1 MSSTEVAARV
11 RQLVGEMV
19 PSGPREV
26 GTADRLIEDLG
37 YNSVTMIELALVLE
51 VEFDLQD
58 MAGEEAMDLVTVG
71 DIETTIARLAT
82 AG

>member
-1 MSSTEVAARV
+1 MTTDVASRV

-19 PSGPREV
+19 PAGARDVTS
-26 GTADRLIEDLG
+26 TDRLIEDLG

-58 MAGEEAMDLVTVG
+58 VAGGDTVDLVTVG
-71 DIETTIARLAT
+71 DIENAIAALAV
-82 AG
+82 AD

>member
-1 MSSTEVAARV
+1 MTNDVASRV

-19 PSGPREV
+19 PAGAREV
-26 GTADRLIEDLG
+26 SSTDRLIEDLG

-58 MAGEEAMDLVTVG
+58 IAGGDTVDLVTVG
-71 DIETTIARLAT
+71 DIENAIATLAT
-82 AG
+82 TG